1 MEKDD
6 LTLDSEI
13 TNLTKN
19 SNKITEELQ
28 RLIDFMTYYIT
39 SQNQLT
45 STLKQKMS
53 IPENHPTR
61 SNESTLLTNIINIY
75 DSFQSLLI
83 NLDDLTSKLKSDV
96 IYPLDEFKQNQEKI
110 NKQFIDV
117 VKEINNKQKNYKT
130 ILDIAKINYYK
141 EEYYTKEDLEL
152 NDFKEHKYKGEKYSE
167 SEDILLKNK
176 MRVKVYE
183 NIYNYELVR
192 YNKNIEQL
200 NNVYNF
206 TIDQMKTS
214 EKSRINFI
222 KNTVNN
228 VKNYV
233 EEYAKNINDFS
244 FVIDNY
250 ISRDVCSKDEIY
262 WNGELSKYKSREH
275 SV

>member
-96 IYPLDEFKQNQEKI
+96 IDPLDEFKQNQEKI

-141 EEYYTKEDLEL
+141 EEYRKSYGTEC
-152 NDFKEHKYKGEKYSE
+152 YKCYRDSE
-167 SEDILLKNK
+167 NE
-176 MRVKVYE
+176 V
-183 NIYNYELVR
+183 
-192 YNKNIEQL
+192 
-200 NNVYNF
+200 
-206 TIDQMKTS
+206 
-214 EKSRINFI
+214 
-222 KNTVNN
+222 
-228 VKNYV
+228 
-233 EEYAKNINDFS
+233 
-244 FVIDNY
+244 
-250 ISRDVCSKDEIY
+250 ISRKNC
-262 WNGELSKYKSREH
+262 GHLLQMPTM
-275 SV
+275 